1 MSTTVCLTGGSSFS
15 SNRLIAPLGRL
26 GGSIQVGVMAFV
38 EASIIKS
45 AHCLRT
51 TVRRPY
57 HLQYC
62 GTILDKFT
70 CVDVNSRSFCFVL
83 TSIIVPL
90 GTEPYVALLS
100 CIQQQ
105 RYLTL
110 AWRILALIHCSFP
123 SSSC

>member
-1 MSTTVCLTGGSSFS
+1 MSTTVYLMGASSFS

-26 GGSIQVGVMAFV
+26 GSSIQVGAMAFV

-51 TVRRPY
+51 TVRRPC

-62 GTILDKFT
+62 GTVLDKFT

-90 GTEPYVALLS
+90 GTEPYIALS